1 MEFSDATEAAPTA
14 EPEVSASPESTESPE
29 APQATEPPTM
39 RRGRPRSEETIQR
52 DETVLRTLTEHAR
65 TKEQLA
71 QDLGLKDTH
80 VYLSLWR
87 LRRDGKVEK
96 VTDGDVRH
104 LWRARV

>member
-1 MEFSDATEAAPTA
+1 MEFSDSTEPTA
-14 EPEVSASPESTESPE
+14 TDTVG
-29 APQATEPPTM
+29 QPTT

-52 DETVLRTLTEHAR
+52 DEVILKALGNGPR

-87 LRRDGKVEK
+87 LRRDAKVEK

-104 LWRARV
+104 LWRVTA